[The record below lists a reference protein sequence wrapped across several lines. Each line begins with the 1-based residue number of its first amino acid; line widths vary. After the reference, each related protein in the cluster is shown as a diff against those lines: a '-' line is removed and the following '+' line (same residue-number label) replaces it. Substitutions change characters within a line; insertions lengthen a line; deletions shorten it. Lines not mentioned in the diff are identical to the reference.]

1 MRPTAIPS
9 YALYG
14 EDQATDQ
21 PDFLHIETI
30 AARSSLHDW
39 EIAPHRHAGFVQIL
53 LVREGHVRV
62 TFDGVEAEQDG
73 PLAVVA
79 PAGTVHGFRFSEGT
93 GGWVLTLPGDFAA
106 RAEGAADPLQGLL
119 LRGGQW
125 TLDPASARRVA
136 WIAGEMLALQEA
148 WRGGG
153 ALPRALAEALV
164 RSLLPAGPTASAS
177 ASETASEALGTSA
190 RLERFRQL
198 VEQHYREHRDLDFY
212 AAALG
217 LTRRSLSRLTAERL
231 GCTPVAMLHRRLA
244 TEARRLLRYTGASAG
259 QIAAELGFED
269 PSYFSRFYL
278 RMTGKRPGEERG

>member
-1 MRPTAIPS
+1 MTRPPAIPS

-14 EDQATDQ
+14 EDHASEQ

-39 EIAPHRHAGFVQIL
+39 EIAPHRHAGFVQAL
-53 LVREGHVRV
+53 LVREGRVRV
-62 TFDGVEAEQDG
+62 SFDGTEREDDG

-93 GGWVLTLPGDFAA
+93 AGWVLTLPGDFAA
-106 RAEGAADPLQGLL
+106 RAEGPADPLQGLL
-119 LRGGQW
+119 LRGGQFA
-125 TLDPASARRVA
+125 LDPASAQRAA
-136 WIAGEMLALQEA
+136 WLAGEMLGLQETGRTQA
-148 WRGGG
+148 PLR
-153 ALPRALAEALV
+153 RALAEALV
-164 RSLLPAGPTASAS
+164 RSLVPPEPDADDPGLHP
-177 ASETASEALGTSA
+177 
-190 RLERFRQL
+190 RLDCFRQL
-198 VEQHYREHRDLDFY
+198 VEAHYREHRDLDFY

-231 GCTPVAMLHRRLA
+231 GCTPITVIHRRLA
-244 TEARRLLRYTGASAG
+244 TEARRLLRYTGASAA

-278 RMTGKRPGEERG
+278 RMTGNRPAEERG